1 MQLHRSLIL
10 KQSNYERNKTMNYN
24 EILQTV
30 KTVLT
35 DNHKTKADV
44 QSVRFATG
52 YYAVSFCHA
61 FSEWAEYDALFSRLK
76 ADLKKEGLKFAGS
89 PLAKAC
95 LVTATAVIDCRVSIA
110 GDNEESRFETFKE
123 LLKENSL
130 NFSSKQ
136 GDVRLALGIPTESDL
151 ESAKVEILKKIDK
164 AIDYLVEN
172 VRFLTAE
179 NKATL
184 VTLLSEQAEKAS

>member
-1 MQLHRSLIL
+1 M
-10 KQSNYERNKTMNYN
+10 KEYN
-24 EILQTV
+24 EIFETV

-35 DNHKTKADV
+35 DNNRVKSDM

-52 YYAVSFCHA
+52 FYAVAFCHS
-61 FSEWAEYDALFSRLK
+61 FKEWKDYDSLFSQLK

-95 LVTATAVIDCRVSIA
+95 LVTATAVIDCKVSID
-110 GDNEESRFETFKE
+110 GDSDDSRFEDFKE
-123 LLKENSL
+123 VLKKNSL

-136 GDVRLALGIPTESDL
+136 ADVRLALGIPTESDL
-151 ESAKVEILKKIDK
+151 ESAKNELLKKIDK
-164 AIDYLVEN
+164 AIDCLIEN
-172 VRFLTAE
+172 SEFLTAE

-184 VTLLSEQAEKAS
+184 VALLSEKAEKAA

>member
-1 MQLHRSLIL
+1 M
-10 KQSNYERNKTMNYN
+10 KNYN
-24 EILQTV
+24 DIFQTV

-35 DNHKTKADV
+35 DNNKAKADI

-52 YYAVSFCHA
+52 FYAVSFCHS
-61 FSEWAEYDALFSRLK
+61 FKEWKDYDSLFSQLK
-76 ADLKKEGLKFAGS
+76 ADLKKIGLKFAGS

-95 LVTATAVIDCRVSIA
+95 LVTATAVIDCRVTID
-110 GDNEESRFETFKE
+110 GDSDDSRFETFKE

-136 GDVRLALGIPTESDL
+136 GDVRLALGKATDSDI
-151 ESAKVEILKKIDK
+151 ESAKAELLKKIDK
-164 AIDYLVEN
+164 AIDCLVEN
-172 VRFLTAE
+172 SEFLTAE

-184 VTLLSEQAEKAS
+184 VALLSEKAEKAA

>member
-1 MQLHRSLIL
+1 M
-10 KQSNYERNKTMNYN
+10 ENYN
-24 EILQTV
+24 DIFETV
-30 KTVLT
+30 KTILT
-35 DNHKTKADV
+35 DNNKVKSDT

-61 FSEWAEYDALFSRLK
+61 FSEWAEYDALFGQLK
-76 ADLKKEGLKFAGS
+76 ADLKKVGLKFAGS

-95 LVTATAVIDCRVSIA
+95 LVTATATIDCKVSID
-110 GDNEESRFETFKE
+110 GDSDDSRFETFKE

-136 GDVRLALGIPTESDL
+136 ADVRLALGQATDSDL
-151 ESAKVEILKKIDK
+151 ESAKNEVLKKIEK
-164 AIDYLVEN
+164 AIDCLVEN
-172 VRFLTAE
+172 SEFLTAE

-184 VTLLSEQAEKAS
+184 VALLSEKAEKAA

>member
-1 MQLHRSLIL
+1 M
-10 KQSNYERNKTMNYN
+10 ENYN
-24 EILQTV
+24 NIFETV
-30 KTVLT
+30 KTILT
-35 DNHKTKADV
+35 DNNQVKADT

-52 YYAVSFCHA
+52 FYAVSFCHA

-76 ADLKKEGLKFAGS
+76 NDLKKEGLKFAGS

-95 LVTATAVIDCRVSIA
+95 LVTATAVIDCKVSID
-110 GDNEESRFETFKE
+110 GDSDDSRFEGFKE

-136 GDVRLALGIPTESDL
+136 GDVRLALGIPTDSDL
-151 ESAKVEILKKIDK
+151 ESAKAELLKKINK
-164 AIDYLVEN
+164 AIDFLAEN
-172 VRFLTAE
+172 AEFLTAE

-184 VTLLSEQAEKAS
+184 VALLSEQAEKAA